1 MRKFALSGLLVA
13 ALSIQAPSFAAAYGG
28 LVLAAQEDMG
38 QGWDDLGRGLRQ
50 WFGRWGHYFGVWSG
64 REEKPLI
71 SIMLENREQLG
82 LSAEQ
87 VTSLEQLRRD
97 FQRESIRRDADLRI
111 AQMDLDAL
119 LSAPTVDMPKV
130 EAKVRE
136 IERLRADIRIARLRT
151 IEKGKQQLTA
161 EQRKKLQEIVSGSPP
176 TRLKPQAERGSPT

>member
-1 MRKFALSGLLVA
+1 MRKFALSGLLFV
-13 ALSIQAPSFAAAYGG
+13 ALSTLIPAVASPNDSVQP
-28 LVLAAQEDMG
+28 AAQEEMG
-38 QGWDDLGRGLRQ
+38 QGWDDLSRGLRQ
-50 WFGRWGHYFGVWSG
+50 WFGRWGHYFGVWGG

-87 VTSLEQLRRD
+87 INSLEQLRRD
-97 FQRESIRRDADLRI
+97 FQRESIRRDADIRI

-119 LSAPTVDMPKV
+119 LSASTVNMVKV

-136 IERLRADIRIARLRT
+136 IERLRADTRIARIRT

-176 TRLKPQAERGSPT
+176 ARPKPQAERGSPT